1 MSVYLYAGGERIV
14 GKSGVGQ
21 AIAHQRGA
29 LHSVGLLLDERM
41 SGNTQIVH
49 INTVLPD
56 SPLIA
61 VLARARGKKVIY
73 YAHST
78 MEDFR
83 CSFRGSNLLAPLFKR
98 WIQFCYRRGDVILTP
113 TAYSEEIL
121 QNYRLKRPIYHISN
135 GIDTEFF
142 RPSAQ
147 RRAAFREKYGLRED
161 EKVVISVGH
170 LMERKGILDY
180 IELAR
185 RMPEAKFLWFGYTD
199 PKLIP
204 TPVQQAIDGAPENLT
219 FAGFVDQ
226 EHLCD
231 AYCGADAFAFLS
243 HEETEGIVVLEAL
256 ACEIPILLR
265 DIPVYDGW
273 LVSGKNVYMSD
284 DLDGF
289 QRTLTAMLNGALPSL
304 TQQGREV
311 ALSRSLI
318 AVGERLREIYQTE
331 GLLNTTGSK
340 FTWARRTYSRP

>member
-1 MSVYLYAGGERIV
+1 MSVYLYTGGERIV

-29 LHSVGLLLDERM
+29 LRSVGLFPDARM
-41 SGNTQIVH
+41 DGNTRVVH

-56 SPLIA
+56 SPIMA
-61 VLARARGKKVIY
+61 AMARLRGKKVVY

-113 TAYSEEIL
+113 TAYSEEL
-121 QNYRLKRPIYHISN
+121 LKDYGLKKPIYHISN

-142 RPSAQ
+142 RPSAEK
-147 RRAAFREKYGLRED
+147 RAAFREKYGLGDD

-185 RMPEAKFLWFGYTD
+185 RMPDVRFLWFGYTD

-204 TPVQQAIDGAPENLT
+204 ASVQQVIDSAPTNLT

-226 EHLCD
+226 EQLRD

-256 ACEIPILLR
+256 ACQTPTLLR
-265 DIPVYDGW
+265 DIPVYDAW
-273 LVSGKNVYMSD
+273 LESGKNVYKSD
-284 DLDGF
+284 SLAGF
-289 QRTLTAMLNGALPSL
+289 EQTLTAMLDGTVPDL
-304 TQQGREV
+304 TAQGREV
-311 ALSRSLI
+311 AQSRSLA

-331 GLLNTTGSK
+331 GLLSASKSK
-340 FTWARRTYSRP
+340 FAWARHTYSRP

>member
-1 MSVYLYAGGERIV
+1 MSVYLYAGGERVV
-14 GKSGVGQ
+14 GRSGVGQ

-29 LHSVGLLLDERM
+29 LRSVGLPPDEHISSETRV
-41 SGNTQIVH
+41 VH

-56 SPLIA
+56 SPLVA
-61 VLARARGKKVIY
+61 LMARVRGKKVVY

-83 CSFRGSNLLAPLFKR
+83 CSFRGSNLLAPLFKC

-121 QNYRLKRPIYHISN
+121 RDYRLNRPIYHISN

-142 RPSAQ
+142 CPSAE
-147 RRAAFREKYGLRED
+147 RRAVFRTRYGLSET

-180 IELAR
+180 IALAR
-185 RMPEAKFLWFGYTD
+185 QMPEIRFLWFGYTD

-204 TPVQQAIDGAPENLT
+204 VPIQQAIDSAPENLT

-226 EHLCD
+226 EHLRD

-256 ACEIPILLR
+256 ACGTPTLLR
-265 DIPVYDGW
+265 NIPVYDGW
-273 LVSGKNVYMSD
+273 LEDGKNVYMSD
-284 DLDGF
+284 RLDGF
-289 QRTLTAMLNGALPSL
+289 RETLTAMLEGHIPDL
-304 TQQGREV
+304 TEQGREV

-331 GLLNTTGSK
+331 GLLDTRKSK

>member
-1 MSVYLYAGGERIV
+1 M
-14 GKSGVGQ
+14 
-21 AIAHQRGA
+21 
-29 LHSVGLLLDERM
+29 
-41 SGNTQIVH
+41 
-49 INTVLPD
+49 
-56 SPLIA
+56 
-61 VLARARGKKVIY
+61 
-73 YAHST
+73 
-78 MEDFR
+78 
-83 CSFRGSNLLAPLFKR
+83 
-98 WIQFCYRRGDVILTP
+98 ILTP

>member
-1 MSVYLYAGGERIV
+1 ML
-14 GKSGVGQ
+14 
-21 AIAHQRGA
+21 
-29 LHSVGLLLDERM
+29 
-41 SGNTQIVH
+41 
-49 INTVLPD
+49 
-56 SPLIA
+56 
-61 VLARARGKKVIY
+61 
-73 YAHST
+73 
-78 MEDFR
+78 FR
-83 CSFRGSNLLAPLFKR
+83 S
-98 WIQFCYRRGDVILTP
+98 
-113 TAYSEEIL
+113 
-121 QNYRLKRPIYHISN
+121 
-135 GIDTEFF
+135 
-142 RPSAQ
+142 
-147 RRAAFREKYGLRED
+147 
-161 EKVVISVGH
+161 
-170 LMERKGILDY
+170 LDY

-231 AYCGADAFAFLS
+231 AYCGADSFAFLS
-243 HEETEGIVVLEAL
+243 LEETEGIVVLEAL